1 MLPIV
6 VIVIV
11 IHLFFINI
19 EFLLLVRF
27 FIGAVLIVIGL
38 SLFLIGVDKGIEP
51 LGQHIG
57 TFITKTNKLWV
68 VLLTGIVLGF
78 FISLAEPSL
87 IVLSNEIER
96 VSSGGINALVLLVV
110 VSVGIA
116 VLLGF
121 AFYRILYSISLPTVL
136 TVLYM
141 IVFVMAFFTDPRFL
155 TIAFDASGA
164 TTGVLA
170 VPFILGLALGISH
183 LKKDSLDNEADSFG
197 VIAVVSVGA
206 VASVMLF
213 SIFTNHGTFS
223 GEIED
228 RLTGGDR
235 VMEPFISMSPT
246 VLWES
251 FLSFIPIV
259 SAFLFFYLIVL
270 RRRGPRF
277 RKMLFGFVY
286 ALVGLIIF
294 LLGVNGGFM
303 EVGALLGSELAVN
316 DSLPL
321 ILVISFALGIVTI
334 LAEPAVQVLS
344 HQIEDV
350 TSGYITRG
358 VVLIALSL
366 GVGIAVALS
375 ALRVFIEPLQIWHY
389 LLPGYA
395 IALVMSH
402 VLPKMFVGIAFD
414 SGGVATGPMTA
425 TFILAFIQGAA
436 SAKDG
441 ADIILDGFGMIATVA
456 MMPILTLSMLG
467 LIYKLKSRK
476 KGVDAQ

>member
-350 TSGYITRG
+350 TSGYVTRG

>member
-1 MLPIV
+1 M
-6 VIVIV
+6 
-11 IHLFFINI
+11 
-19 EFLLLVRF
+19 RF

-51 LGQHIG
+51 LGQQIG